1 MVALAKEYRISLGFW
16 YRASTLPKLIQGQ
29 SGNSKRQE
37 KQSERDARVSRLQI
51 FPGDLTVQLDQRVR
65 FNAIAYSADGSP
77 VSGIKIQ
84 WSVQHEG
91 KKRIGSISQQGE
103 FLAFAPGKVKIIAE
117 SVGHK
122 AQTDIIVPDG
132 QRLPQA
138 TDIPSTVIPVSNRK
152 KPTGIGENQPKSLPR
167 SDSQQTA
174 RKTVKDSDLRTKS
187 RRGVT
192 FAHARPTTAASMPL
206 LPMDG
211 WNDDNY
217 ASSTDPRNDVG
228 SPPGAPMDGG
238 AGSGNFQFAAPILG
252 LPGRGI
258 SISLGLAYNSRL
270 WNKSGNQ
277 ITYDIDRGWPAP
289 GFSLGFGKL
298 LGMGVYNG
306 GMLVDADGTRHSY
319 AGTVSPYGS
328 VSHFLG
334 HTTDGSFIDYWYD
347 TGIGG
352 GIVNA
357 EARLPNGTVITY
369 GAPGPGA
376 VYPTSIQDA
385 NGNYIN
391 ITYVGNAGPRIQTI
405 YDTLGRTI
413 QFSYDSNN
421 LLTAIT
427 APGYDGGQPRTLARF
442 HYRQLSI
449 SAGFSG
455 LTQVVRDANPWVL
468 NGIYY
473 PGTSTGYYFGDSDAY
488 SSYGMLAKVVEQ
500 RGMSFSSSSLTDMG
514 TLTAGQTTQSETY
527 NYPLIADSS
536 LTDAPTY
543 TSSTQSWTTDGT
555 NFSWATTGYQ
565 VQDNATNPAQPTVPS
580 RKIEITLPN
589 QSKSIQY
596 SYNYTSLSDTDPRKP
611 LDGVVYQDLTLD
623 SVGTVLQGSTAT
635 WEKGAYDAPRPLRIE
650 KTDEKNQLTA
660 AAFTYGASYNQVIEV
675 QDFDYGGTNLLRSTR
690 TQYQNSDNYT
700 GHPGTF
706 SYVGRHIFSLP
717 TKVEVYA
724 ADSTTRVSQTDYQ
737 YDGQS
742 LTATPNVVQHSQA
755 FNPHADAE
763 GLCGFEN
770 DPSDPDCTGA
780 CPDPNNPNCDGVC
793 SQIYVCPY
801 LSSTDY
807 RGNVTQVTNYAS
819 AVNLG
824 GSVTESRRYD
834 TTGNLVIASTSCCE
848 QTSFNYT
855 VNTQFAYP
863 QSKTRGSA
871 TDAYAKVTTSATYD
885 FNTGL
890 GLSGTD
896 ANGRQSQ
903 TSHNSATLRPT
914 TSISPTGAHTD
925 FDYDDAAMTVTS
937 TTYPAPGVGGGI
949 ADQVVKYLNGIGQV
963 RQEKA
968 RGVGNTWDFV
978 DTIYNNLGQVYQQS
992 RPYRS
997 GDTQQWTTATY
1008 DALGRTKT
1016 VTAPDGSV
1024 TQTFYN
1030 EASRPDVASSTSG
1043 ETTRVQDAWGRE
1055 RWGRT
1060 DASGRLVEVVE
1071 PNPGGNG
1078 SVATSGLV
1086 TNYAYNTLGN
1096 LITVSQGAQTRSFA
1110 YDSLGRLTAQKLAE
1124 QSATLNDAGSY
1135 VGTGGPGASWS
1146 DYFRYENLHSN
1157 LVQRIDA
1164 RGVKTNYWY
1173 FNSAGHT
1180 DPGDGTSPD
1189 PLNRLQS
1196 VSWDT
1201 SGFGDTANPIFG
1213 AATVNYSYRTKA
1225 SPSDLKDVTQLASV
1239 TASGVSTESYGY
1251 TDGEGR
1257 VTSKTLTLTTRSS
1270 YPFVTDYSYDSLD
1283 RVTDVQYPA
1292 EYGNGN
1298 APRKAIHQTYDIA
1311 SRLTGLTYD
1320 GQFFASNIVYNAASQ
1335 TTSLNVGSGTNQI
1348 TESYG
1353 YNAQTGLLDNEMVAR
1368 GATTLL
1374 NLSYDYANAG
1384 GKRTGQLTKIL
1395 NNLNHNKDRGYS
1407 YDALGRLVQAT
1418 GGPSSSPLW
1427 TQSYSYDRYGNRTS
1441 VLASGNSAKNGRGGA
1456 GSAGG
1461 SPALSAQRDR
1471 GSSPTVREGSVANA
1485 ITRPSDPRVDLP
1497 TDLLAK
1503 NNIDP
1508 RVSSPTIRDGSEA
1521 LSDSPP
1527 TLRAPVVPQSGP
1539 PSFTDDPLKDPNNPE
1554 SFKIKALHI
1563 NELRT
1568 WINALRVRRGFAN
1581 YSWQQ
1586 PTATGGGVATG
1597 GAITADPIIEMRLAL
1612 DQALGSP
1619 SPPYAGGLAQGL
1631 PILAVHIQEL
1641 RTRVKDNWNVSSC
1654 PTIDQFIKNFY
1665 QGALAR
1671 QPNAN
1676 ELQSWSSQLRQ
1687 AYYQG
1692 QTQLRTAVAYMG
1704 RQLFK
1709 SQEYANRG
1717 RDDHNYVYDLYWA
1730 YLQRQP
1736 DDSGWGWWT
1745 NDVAANG
1752 RDHTRLAFET
1762 DGTEFYPKLASLCPG
1777 ASGSAPIPLDGL
1789 ANLNY
1794 DTASNH
1800 ITTAG
1805 FNYDAAGNQTRTVR
1819 TDGSAQRFQYDAAN
1833 RLIQVRDDYGYVLQ
1847 TYTYGDSNER
1857 LISDEGGYRTYYACN
1872 ASAEYVESS
1881 GSTTPQWSKTYVY
1894 LGNRLLST
1902 LVPNGSGGEAVQFH
1916 HPDRLGTRLVTDPSN
1931 GTSFEQVTLPFG
1943 TSLNAES
1950 TGATNRRFTSYDRS
1964 GSTGLD
1970 YAVNRHYDAQQGR
1983 FTQVDPDGMKATSA
1997 LNPQTLNL
2005 YAYCASDPINHT
2017 DPSGL
2022 GFFSSLA
2029 HIFKAVGKFISA
2041 VANAVAKVLNNRWVR
2056 LGIFIAGFF
2065 IGAPFL
2071 SHALSHILSMVV
2083 KIYNQI
2089 ADVVSQLQ
2097 LVGMALQGK
2106 IKDLAIA
2113 IGVGV
2118 VGSYIAMIEDSVIRS
2133 LQNAVFHGGNI
2144 FKAAWQGLND
2154 GWGKVSYALFGRKA
2168 KDEGIAGYGN
2178 YGGPG
2183 IGNGGADD
2191 QGNLLN
2197 GDPVDSLDGF
2207 ISEYDEDGNPV
2218 GWGGFAGHDHGYQS
2232 PDMRDRLDA
2241 DKKLLKEMVTFK
2253 AVPKT
2258 RLVDLAFGSGPSVG
2272 SRYKFLAIVGIGG
2285 LAASRKLYLLTH

>member
-1 MVALAKEYRISLGFW
+1 MVALATEYRISLGFW

-29 SGNSKRQE
+29 GGNSKRQE

-65 FNAIAYSADGSP
+65 FNAIAYTADGSP
-77 VSGIKIQ
+77 VSGINIQ

-117 SVGHK
+117 SAGHK

-132 QRLPQA
+132 QRLPKP
-138 TDIPSTVIPVSNRK
+138 TDKPTSVIPVSNRK
-152 KPTGIGENQPKSLPR
+152 KPTGVGENRPKSLPK

-357 EARLPNGTVITY
+357 EARLPNGTVISY

-413 QFSYDSNN
+413 QFSYDSND

-427 APGYDGGQPRTLARF
+427 APGYDNGQPRTVARF
-442 HYRQLSI
+442 HYRQLSL

-455 LTQVVRDANPWVL
+455 LTQVVREPNPWVL
-468 NGIYY
+468 DGVYY
-473 PGTSTGYYFGDSDAY
+473 PSTSTGYYWDSNSY
-488 SSYGMLAKVVEQ
+488 STYGMLVNVVEQ
-500 RGMSFSSSSLTDMG
+500 RGMSFSASSVNDMG
-514 TLTAGQTTQSETY
+514 TLTQGQTTQTEAY
-527 NYPLIADSS
+527 NYPMTADSS

-555 NFSWATTGYQ
+555 NFNSATTGYL
-565 VQDNATNPAQPTVPS
+565 VQENATNPAQPTIPS

-589 QSKSIQY
+589 QTKSIQY
-596 SYNYTSLSDTDPRKP
+596 SYDYTSLSDTDPRKP
-611 LDGVVYQDLTLD
+611 LDGLVYQDLTLD
-623 SVGTVLQGSTAT
+623 SAGTVLQGSTST
-635 WEKGAYDAPRPLRIE
+635 WEKGAYDAPRPLRVE
-650 KTDEKNQLTA
+650 KTDEKNQTTA
-660 AAFTYGASYNQVIEV
+660 ATFVYGSNYNQVTDV
-675 QDFDYGGTNLLRSTR
+675 QDFDYGGSSLLRSTR
-690 TQYQNSDNYT
+690 TQYQNSDSYT
-700 GHPGTF
+700 GHPDTF
-706 SYVGRHIFSLP
+706 YYVGRHIFSLP

-724 ADSTTRVSQTDYQ
+724 SDNTTRVSQTDYQ

-742 LTATPNVVQHSQA
+742 LIATPNVVQHSQA
-755 FNPHADAE
+755 FNPFADAE
-763 GLCGFEN
+763 GFCGFEN
-770 DPSDPDCTGA
+770 DPSDPDCQGA
-780 CPDPNNPNCDGVC
+780 CPDPYNSNCDGDC
-793 SQIYVCPY
+793 RQIYVCPY

-807 RGNVTQVTNYAS
+807 RGNLTQVTNYADAINLAG
-819 AVNLG
+819 AVAE
-824 GSVTESRRYD
+824 TRHYD

-855 VNTQFAYP
+855 VDTQFAYP

-871 TDAYAKVTTSATYD
+871 SDVYAQVHTSATYD

-903 TSHNSATLRPT
+903 TSYDSNTLRPT
-914 TSISPTGAHTD
+914 TSISSTGAHSD

-937 TTYPAPGVGGGI
+937 TTYLASGDGGGI
-949 ADQVVKYLNGIGQV
+949 ADQSVKYLNGAGQV

-968 RGVGNTWDFV
+968 RGVNNTWDFV

-1008 DALGRTKT
+1008 DALGRTKM

-1030 EASRPDVASSTSG
+1030 EASRPDVASSTPG
-1043 ETTRVQDAWGRE
+1043 EATRVQDAWGRE

-1078 SVATSGLV
+1078 SVSSSGLV
-1086 TNYAYNTLGN
+1086 TTYAYNNLGN
-1096 LITVSQGAQTRSFA
+1096 LTTVNQGAQTRSFA

-1124 QSATLNDAGSY
+1124 TSATLNSAGTY
-1135 VGTGGPGASWS
+1135 VGSGTWS
-1146 DYFRYENLHSN
+1146 DVFTYDERSN
-1157 LVQRIDA
+1157 LTSRTDA
-1164 RGVKTNYWY
+1164 RGVKTVYGY
-1173 FNSAGHT
+1173 S
-1180 DPGDGTSPD
+1180 SD

-1201 SGFGDTANPIFG
+1201 SGFGDTANPILS
-1213 AATVNYSYRTKA
+1213 AATVSYSYRTKSSGA
-1225 SPSDLKDVTQLASV
+1225 QLLDVTQPSSV

-1251 TDGEGR
+1251 DFEGR
-1257 VTSKTLTLTTRSS
+1257 VSSQTVTMASRSS

-1283 RVTDVQYPA
+1283 RATDVRYPA
-1292 EYGNGN
+1292 EYGNGS
-1298 APRKAIHQTYDIA
+1298 APRKVVHHNYDIA

-1320 GQFFASNIVYNAASQ
+1320 GQSFASSIVYNAASQ

-1348 TESYG
+1348 AENYS
-1353 YNAQTGLLDNEMVAR
+1353 YNAQTGLLDNQTVAR

-1374 NLSYDYANAG
+1374 NLSYDYAGAN

-1418 GGPSSSPLW
+1418 GGPSTGTLW
-1427 TQSYSYDRYGNRTS
+1427 TQTYTYDRHGNRTS
-1441 VLASGNSAKNGRGGA
+1441 VSASGNSAK
-1456 GSAGG
+1456 
-1461 SPALSAQRDR
+1461 LYDKLKF
-1471 GSSPTVREGSVANA
+1471 VL
-1485 ITRPSDPRVDLP
+1485 PSDPKVDLP

-1503 NNIDP
+1503 NNSVVIPKIDGN
-1508 RVSSPTIRDGSEA
+1508 PTVWEGSEPV
-1521 LSDSPP
+1521 SDSSTSLFNPAKSNTTTPPP
-1527 TLRAPVVPQSGP
+1527 TDPPTYTNNPLVAGVEVKVVHITELRAAI
-1539 PSFTDDPLKDPNNPE
+1539 D
-1554 SFKIKALHI
+1554 
-1563 NELRT
+1563 
-1568 WINALRVRRGFAN
+1568 ALRVQRGLSA
-1581 YSWQQ
+1581 YSW
-1586 PTATGGGVATG
+1586 TE
-1597 GAITADPIIEMRLAL
+1597 AITTNTFIKAAHILEMRTAL
-1612 DQALGSP
+1612 DQALG
-1619 SPPYAGGLAQGL
+1619 AGSYSAGLASGQ
-1631 PILAVHIQEL
+1631 PILAIHIQEL
-1641 RTRVKDNWNVSSC
+1641 RDRVNNAWNSDSSC
-1654 PTIDQFIKNFY
+1654 PPGQTLLIDQFIKNFY

-1687 AYYQG
+1687 AYYLG
-1692 QTQLRTAVAYMG
+1692 QSQLRAAAQYMG
-1704 RQLFK
+1704 RQIFK
-1709 SQEYANRG
+1709 SPEYANRG

-1736 DDSGWGWWT
+1736 DAGGWGFWT

-1752 RDHTRLAFET
+1752 RDHTRVAFET
-1762 DGTEFYPKLASLCPG
+1762 DGTEFFPKLATLCAG
-1777 ASGSAPIPLDGL
+1777 SSASAPIPLDGL
-1789 ANLNY
+1789 ANLAY
-1794 DTASNH
+1794 DTATNR

-1805 FNYDAAGNQTRTVR
+1805 FTYDAAGNQTRTVR

-1833 RLIQVRDDYGYVLQ
+1833 RLIQVRDDFGYTLEAF
-1847 TYTYGDSNER
+1847 TYGDSNER
-1857 LISDEGGYRTYYACN
+1857 LISDEGGYRTYYATEGGGVI
-1872 ASAEYVESS
+1872 AEYTDS
-1881 GSTTPQWSKTYVY
+1881 GSSTTPAWSKSYVY
-1894 LGNRLLST
+1894 LGARLLST
-1902 LVPNGSGGEAVQFH
+1902 LAPNGSGGEAVQYH

-1931 GTSFEQVTLPFG
+1931 GTAFEQATLPFG
-1943 TSLNAES
+1943 TPLNAES

-1964 GSTGLD
+1964 TTTGLD

-1983 FTQVDPDGMKATSA
+1983 FTQSDPIGIKASS
-1997 LNPQTLNL
+1997 LEHPQTLNL
-2005 YAYCASDPINHT
+2005 YSYVGNDPVNKM

-2022 GFFSSLA
+2022 FWGALKRFFNKVGQILS
-2029 HIFKAVGKFISA
+2029 AVGAA
-2041 VANAVAKVLNNRWVR
+2041 VGRILNNRWVR
-2056 LGIFIAGFF
+2056 IGVFILGFIMPG
-2065 IGAPFL
+2065 L
-2071 SHALSHILSMVV
+2071 QILSEALAHVIGIAID
-2083 KIYNQI
+2083 IYNYA
-2089 ADVVSQLQ
+2089 ADITSQLQ
-2097 LVGMALQGK
+2097 LWGAALQGHWK
-2106 IKDLAIA
+2106 EFGLSLGIS
-2113 IGVGV
+2113 V
-2118 VGSYIAMIEDSVIRS
+2118 VGAAISEIVDPVVEGVRDALFDPKFDELGDLFVGGWNGLKSG
-2133 LQNAVFHGGNI
+2133 LAKFGQNLTRDLKNI
-2144 FKAAWQGLND
+2144 FIPF
-2154 GWGKVSYALFGRKA
+2154 Y
-2168 KDEGIAGYGN
+2168 GI
-2178 YGGPG
+2178 YGGGQNPRDDAFDENTQNFKG
-2183 IGNGGADD
+2183 DVPHPFDQTDGKYMTHDLDWRRAGWKYDHKLITADEKSALVRAANKRLVR
-2191 QGNLLN
+2191 GLLRSA
-2197 GDPVDSLDGF
+2197 PRVHLLD
-2207 ISEYDEDGNPV
+2207 IA
-2218 GWGGFAGHDHGYQS
+2218 FAGQFGGR
-2232 PDMRDRLDA
+2232 PLI
-2241 DKKLLKEMVTFK
+2241 
-2253 AVPKT
+2253 
-2258 RLVDLAFGSGPSVG
+2258 GSG
-2272 SRYKFLAIVGIGG
+2272 YKFLA
-2285 LAASRKLYLLTH
+2285 LAYFGVRGYVR